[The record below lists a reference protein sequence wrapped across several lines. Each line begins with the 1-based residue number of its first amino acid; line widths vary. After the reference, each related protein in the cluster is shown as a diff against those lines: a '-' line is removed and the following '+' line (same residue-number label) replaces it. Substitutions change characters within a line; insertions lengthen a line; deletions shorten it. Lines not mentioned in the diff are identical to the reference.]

1 MHTTTSA
8 DTEIGKRRHSVEH
21 MDELLFLWINS
32 GAQRLAFLNPFM
44 VFLSKYAVLFFMI
57 GAVVYWFTRARAD
70 RRMIS
75 EALVSALLGF
85 TASWILGQLVY
96 RDRPFV
102 TLDAIQLVSHEANA
116 SFPSNHALGAFVIA
130 MTIWQFRRRAGW
142 IWLLLASGIALGR
155 VWTGVHYPGDV
166 LAGALIGILI
176 SVLVHRL
183 FTRISL
189 ASSLLELGIYWYE
202 RMETKIWPRAGYRNR

>member
-1 MHTTTSA
+1 MN
-8 DTEIGKRRHSVEH
+8 IEH
-21 MDELLFLWINS
+21 WDEWLFLWING
-32 GAQRLAFLNPFM
+32 GAEKLAFLNPFM
-44 VFLSKYAVLFFMI
+44 IFLSKYAVLFFMI
-57 GAVVYWFTRARAD
+57 GALVYWFTRARD
-70 RRMIS
+70 NRRMIT
-75 EALVSALLGF
+75 EALLSGLIGV
-85 TASWILGQLVY
+85 TVNWIIGEIIY

-102 TLDAIQLVSHEANA
+102 TLHAIQLVGHEANA
-116 SFPSNHALGAFVIA
+116 SFPSTHSLGAFVIA

-142 IWLLLASGIALGR
+142 VWMILAAGIALGR

-189 ASSLLELGIYWYE
+189 ASSLMELGIYWYE
-202 RMETKIWPRAGYRNR
+202 RMENKVWPRASYRNR

>member
-1 MHTTTSA
+1 M
-8 DTEIGKRRHSVEH
+8 KH

-32 GAQRLAFLNPFM
+32 GAERLAFLNPLM
-44 VFLSKYAVLFFMI
+44 VFLSKYAVVFFMI
-57 GAVVYWFTRARAD
+57 GALVYWFTRARAD

-75 EALVSALLGF
+75 EALVSVIIGFTVSWLLGEM
-85 TASWILGQLVY
+85 IY

-102 TLDAIQLVSHEANA
+102 TLHGQAIQLISHAANA
-116 SFPSNHALGAFVIA
+116 SFPSDHALGSFIIA

-142 IWLLLASGIALGR
+142 LWLLLAFAIAFSR

-166 LAGALIGILI
+166 LAGALIGILV

-189 ASSLLELGIYWYE
+189 ASNLLELGIYWYE
-202 RMETKIWPRAGYRNR
+202 RIERKIWRQRGYRNH